1 MTITIDGGAG
11 ITFPDTVQQT
21 NGMTMTGGNPK
32 YYAARAWV
40 NFDGTG
46 TVSIRAAVNVSS
58 ITDSGLG
65 IYLVNFTTAMPDV
78 NYAAVLVGQQNNGTT
93 SNQCISLLAASD
105 GGIYSTTQFTI
116 FGQASN
122 GNQVDSE
129 IVCAA
134 VFR

>member
-1 MTITIDGGAG
+1 MSITIDGGAG

-58 ITDSGLG
+58 ITDSGTG
-65 IYLVNFTTAMPDV
+65 NYRVNFTTAMTDNRYAISGSLAGDSDTAAGILIMFIADPADV
-78 NYAAVLVGQQNNGTT
+78 LT
-93 SNQCISLLAASD
+93 SSVRVRT
-105 GGIYSTTQFTI
+105 STE
-116 FGQASN
+116 N
-122 GNQVDSE
+122 GNAFDTEYASL
-129 IVCAA
+129 I

>member
-1 MTITIDGGAG
+1 MSITIDGGAG

-58 ITDSGLG
+58 ITDSGTG
-65 IYLVNFTTAMPDV
+65 NYQVNFTTAMTDNRYAISGILAGDSDTGAGVLIMFIADPADV
-78 NYAAVLVGQQNNGTT
+78 LT
-93 SNQCISLLAASD
+93 SSVRVRS
-105 GGIYSTTQFTI
+105 STE
-116 FGQASN
+116 N
-122 GNQVDSE
+122 GNAFDTEYVSL
-129 IVCAA
+129 I

>member
-40 NFDGTG
+40 NFNGTG
-46 TVSIRAAVNVSS
+46 TVAIRAAVNVSS
-58 ITDSGLG
+58 ITDGG
-65 IYLVNFTTAMPDV
+65 AGNYTVNFTTPMPDANYSVVAMPS
-78 NYAAVLVGQQNNGTT
+78 AV
-93 SNQCISLLAASD
+93 D
-105 GGIYSTTQFTI
+105 GGGNNMAFHILDGGTFT
-116 FGQASN
+116 ASAVQLLCEAGTGPN
-122 GNQVDSE
+122 TDTNIGCV
-129 IVCAA
+129 V

>member
-1 MTITIDGGAG
+1 MSITIDGGAG

-58 ITDSGLG
+58 ITDLG
-65 IYLVNFTTAMPDV
+65 VGEYRVNFTTPMPDA
-78 NYAAVLVGQQNNGTT
+78 NYSVIATASGIDRSNNNTAIHILDGGTYSVSAVT
-93 SNQCISLLAASD
+93 LLNELSD
-105 GGIYSTTQFTI
+105 GT
-116 FGQASN
+116 N
-122 GNQVDSE
+122 EDSD
-129 IVCAA
+129 INCVV

>member
-11 ITFPDTVQQT
+11 ITFPDAVQQT

-58 ITDSGLG
+58 ITDSGTG
-65 IYLVNFTTAMPDV
+65 NYRVNFTTAMTDNRYAISGILAGDSDAAAGILIMFIADPADV
-78 NYAAVLVGQQNNGTT
+78 LT
-93 SNQCISLLAASD
+93 SSFRVRT
-105 GGIYSTTQFTI
+105 STE
-116 FGQASN
+116 N
-122 GNQVDSE
+122 GNAFDTEYASL
-129 IVCAA
+129 I